1 MFLVFVVACFVLV
14 LVLFRFLFPAL
25 VLIAVLVS
33 VIKLTG
39 WWPTLRKMGP
49 SAGDA
54 IVQVF
59 VFLLVFVFLKTFLF
73 GAAHSSAVVRDGCDG
88 GLLPRSSYVGAS
100 SALDVFHGAC
110 PQEHSNI
117 FS

>member
-59 VFLLVFVFLKTFLF
+59 VFLLVFVLLMVLVVLVLVLVSLLSRQLF
-73 GAAHSSAVVRDGCDG
+73 AVTLPVDARQAPN
-88 GLLPRSSYVGAS
+88 LL
-100 SALDVFHGAC
+100 
-110 PQEHSNI
+110 
-117 FS
+117 